1 MRALSGLAG
10 IAVTAGVSL
19 GARLGEAARRVEQL
33 VDELAA
39 ADELVTELVAENERL
54 RARLSRLEQW
64 VQVR

>member
-1 MRALSGLAG
+1 LRALSRLAG

-19 GARLGEAARRVEQL
+19 SARLGEAARRVEQL

-54 RARLSRLEQW
+54 RARLSRLERW